1 MIRTAQLL
9 VMDQGITS
17 SPKQKQLKTLNQF
30 TTEVVK
36 SFYNSDKVNRVLPR
50 KKDYI
55 PVNVSGTKT
64 QEEK

>member
-1 MIRTAQLL
+1 
-9 VMDQGITS
+9 MDQGITS